1 MRALLPLFGSLAM
14 ALSALGL
21 AFAAPAEE
29 RGDVAAVRVAAAAGD
44 VHIVNS
50 REGTAV
56 LGAEALQPGEQVS
69 GTVRIGNDGMLAG
82 DLVLRAGA
90 LSDTAGAGGGR
101 VSDALQ
107 LSIVDVTAPAEPMT
121 LYAGP
126 LAGFTQVAAGRVAA
140 GGARDYRIDATFA
153 TPPGDDNRF
162 QGSVLS
168 LGLEWGATAVPPAA
182 TPTPTATPTPAPVTP
197 APAPTAPAAPVA
209 PLPATALADRL
220 GLPRAGTCVSA
231 GTLRFKLHA
240 PNGGR
245 VLSASVAVNRKTMV
259 KGSKARAAVTLRK
272 LPKRTTIAVVLKASD
287 RKTYKASRTYAAC
300 TNAARRG

>member
-1 MRALLPLFGSLAM
+1 MRALLPLIGSLVM

-21 AFAAPAEE
+21 AFAAPGEE
-29 RGDVAAVRVAAAAGD
+29 RGDLAAVRVAAAAGA

-69 GTVRIGNDGMLAG
+69 GTVQIGNDGTLAG

-90 LSDTAGAGGGR
+90 LTDTAGAGGGR
-101 VSDALQ
+101 VSDALH
-107 LSIVDVTAPAEPMT
+107 LSIVDVTSPAQPAA

-126 LAGFTQVAAGRVAA
+126 PAGFTEVAAGRVAA

-168 LGLEWGATAVPPAA
+168 LGLEWGATAVPPAE
-182 TPTPTATPTPAPVTP
+182 TPTPDPGTPAPAPVTP
-197 APAPTAPAAPVA
+197 GPAPTTPTPVA
-209 PLPATALADRL
+209 PVPATALADLL

-231 GTLRFKLHA
+231 GTLRFRLRA

-245 VLSASVAVNRKTMV
+245 VLSARVAVNRKTKLKGV
-259 KGSKARAAVTLRK
+259 KALAAIKLRK
-272 LPKRTTIAVVLKASD
+272 LPKRTTVAVTVKASD

-300 TNAARRG
+300 TSATRRG

>member
-1 MRALLPLFGSLAM
+1 MRALLPFFGSLAM

-69 GTVRIGNDGMLAG
+69 GSVRIGNDGTLAG

-107 LSIVDVTAPAEPMT
+107 LSIVDVTAPAQPMT

-126 LAGFTQVAAGRVAA
+126 PAGFTQVAAGRVAA

-168 LGLEWGATAVPPAA
+168 LGLEWGATAVP
-182 TPTPTATPTPAPVTP
+182 TPTPTETPTATPTPVPP
-197 APAPTAPAAPVA
+197 APAPTGPAAPVA
-209 PLPATALADRL
+209 PVPATALADLL

-231 GTLRFKLHA
+231 GTLRFRLRA

-300 TNAARRG
+300 TSAARRG

>member
-1 MRALLPLFGSLAM
+1 MRALLPLLGSLVM
-14 ALSALGL
+14 AVSALGL
-21 AFAAPAEE
+21 AFAAPREE
-29 RGDVAAVRVAAAAGD
+29 RGDLAAVRVAAAAGA

-56 LGAEALQPGEQVS
+56 LDAEALQPGEQVS
-69 GTVRIGNDGMLAG
+69 GIVRIGNDGTLAG

-107 LSIVDVTAPAEPMT
+107 ISIVDVTAPAQPVT

-126 LAGFTQVAAGRVAA
+126 PAGFTQVAAGRVAA

-162 QGSVLS
+162 QGSLLS

-182 TPTPTATPTPAPVTP
+182 TPTPTPAPAPVTP
-197 APAPTAPAAPVA
+197 APAPTAPVAPVA
-209 PLPATALADRL
+209 PVPATALADLL

-231 GTLRFKLHA
+231 GTLRFKLRA
-240 PNGGR
+240 PKGGR
-245 VLSASVAVNRKTMV
+245 VLSATVAVNRKTKV
-259 KGSKARAAVTLRK
+259 KGRKALAAITLRK
-272 LPKRTTIAVVLKASD
+272 LPKRTKVAVVVKASD
-287 RKTYKASRTYAAC
+287 RKTYKALRTYAAC
-300 TNAARRG
+300 TSAARRG